1 MLRNPVARQLWPGG
15 AIGTHRRWKRTLGKY
30 TIFYALVLPAVLLR
44 GVYTVGPLVHTFIMS
59 LSDKSIARPGSFIGL
74 ENYVDLV
81 RDRNLHETLSFTAF
95 YASSTTVLQVLAG
108 LGIALLLNQNLRGQW
123 MTRVAIL
130 LPWGTAGIVGGIM
143 WKLIFVESG
152 GVANDIVL
160 RFNLAPSRVL
170 WLSDPNL
177 AKLSVIIASVWKGS
191 PWVALLL
198 LAGLKSIPQ
207 EVYEAAEVDGAG
219 VWGRFIFITMP
230 LLVPM
235 MLVVL
240 MLNCMGEINAF
251 GEIVGLTNGGPG
263 SATRVISLLVAERFF
278 KDSQYGYGSALVLVL
293 MLLTVLIGGVFA
305 FLLSKQERR

>member
-1 MLRNPVARQLWPGG
+1 MLRNTVARQVWPGAAG
-15 AIGTHRRWKRTLGKY
+15 GTHGRWKRTLGKY
-30 TIFYALVLPAVLLR
+30 TIFYILVLPAILIR
-44 GVYTVGPLVHTFIMS
+44 GIYTVGPLIHTLFMS
-59 LSDKSIARPGSFIGL
+59 LTDQSIARDGSFIGL
-74 ENYVDLV
+74 DNYVNLV
-81 RDRNLHETLSFTAF
+81 TDRHLHETLSFTAL

-108 LGIALLLNQNLRGQW
+108 MGIALLLNQNLRGQW
-123 MTRVAIL
+123 LTRVAML

-143 WKLIFVESG
+143 WKLIFVEYG

-160 RFNLAPSRVL
+160 RFNLSSSRVL
-170 WLSDPNL
+170 WLSDPDL
-177 AKLSVIIASVWKGS
+177 AKFSVIIASVWKGS

-219 VWGRFIFITMP
+219 VWGRFIYITLP

-240 MLNCMGEINAF
+240 MLNGMGEINAF

-278 KDSQYGYGSALVLVL
+278 KDSQYGYGAAMVLVL
-293 MLLTVLIGGVFA
+293 MLLTVLIGGIFA
-305 FLLSKQERR
+305 YLLSKQERR